1 MHARKGETQMKKQW
15 NILRSFSADNRGSGI
30 VMVLV
35 SMICVALMGAS
46 ILFMSYTGLRLK
58 VTERQ
63 ASKDFYS
70 AETAMDEI
78 RAGLQ
83 TEVSEAIASSYK
95 YVLETYSSGIS
106 ISDRFEARFIE
117 DLKKSGLFTNSGTQ
131 YDVAALAS
139 YVTNQAAVVV
149 DSVSGGLVVTNG
161 VENTLVLQGVR
172 VTHTDANGY
181 TTEIKTD
188 ITIDMPDFACIM
200 SATSISGLPQHAL
213 IAKNMLR
220 QNIGVST
227 VQIHGSAYAG
237 SLVLGG
243 YANSRMTISKGTLV
257 CANDI
262 QVSGSTENGRL
273 VTEQL
278 VKLWAGRI
286 EVNSSSSVKLDGETR
301 VLDDLEL
308 VGSAAEAYLSGSYY
322 GFGDG
327 TSDDGSES
335 GKSNRS
341 SAILV
346 NGLNSTL
353 DFSGLNRLMLA
364 GRGYISDALYPGSLS
379 SNTVG
384 MLESVS
390 VRSNQQMYLIDP
402 SYLGIGPDYTD
413 GVPQNPLVSNEQ
425 VPDIQLNQ
433 AGRELAATYNFTLR
447 ALYHS
452 VPGTGNQW
460 IHYYFMEF
468 DDSVTASA
476 YFEAYFAEHSDQM
489 NSYLGAD
496 SNLNAAGTSTLG
508 YTIRGKDGNYIVSQP
523 NGVTFDCSGM
533 RSTFNQLKKTLID
546 SNTMTTTNNPFDY
559 IVDTDRVDAVNGT
572 FTFADESG
580 NIVGLVT
587 DEDYAI
593 TSSENLYP
601 DLRVIIAS
609 GNVEIDRDFTGL
621 VICGGTID
629 IWGDVTMKADESLV
643 IQAFNSFNTDDPTD
657 RLSSYLLHGANETLD
672 DAVDPGDVDGW
683 NLDTLVTYRNWT
695 KN

>member
-1 MHARKGETQMKKQW
+1 MKKQW
-15 NILRSFSADNRGSGI
+15 NILRNFTADNRGSGI
-30 VMVLV
+30 VTVLV
-35 SMICVALMGAS
+35 SMVCVALMGAS
-46 ILFMSYTGLRLK
+46 ILFMSFTGMRLK

-83 TEVSEAIASSYK
+83 IEVSEAIASSYK
-95 YVLETYSSGIS
+95 YVLETYSSGVG

-131 YDVAALAS
+131 YDVTALAN
-139 YVTNQAAVVV
+139 YVTDKASVVV
-149 DSVSGGLVVTNG
+149 DTTSGGLVVNNG

-181 TTEIKTD
+181 STEIKTD
-188 ITIDMPDFACIM
+188 FAIDMPDFACIM

-220 QNIGVST
+220 QNIGVSK
-227 VQIHGSAYAG
+227 VEIHGSAYVG
-237 SLVLGG
+237 SLVLAGN
-243 YANSRMTISKGTLV
+243 ANSKMTISKGTLV
-257 CANDI
+257 CAND
-262 QVSGSTENGRL
+262 VEVNATTANGRL

-286 EVNSSSSVKLDGETR
+286 KVNSGSSVKLDGETR

-308 VGSAAEAYLSGSYY
+308 SGREAEAYLSGSYY

-327 TSDDGSES
+327 TSDDGTQK
-335 GKSNRS
+335 GRSNRS

-346 NGLNSTL
+346 NGLDSTL
-353 DFSGLNRLMLA
+353 NFSGLNRLMLA
-364 GRGYISDALYPGSLS
+364 GRGYISDSLYPGSLS
-379 SNTVG
+379 NNTVG

-402 SYLGIGPDYTD
+402 SYLEIKVDGNYTNA
-413 GVPQNPLVSNEQ
+413 VTQNPLVSGESAPEIRLNE
-425 VPDIQLNQ
+425 
-433 AGRELAATYNFTLR
+433 AGKELAETYKFRLR
-447 ALYHS
+447 ALHHS

-468 DDSVTASA
+468 DDSVTASD
-476 YFEAYFAEHSDQM
+476 YFEEYFAKNGNQM
-489 NSYLGAD
+489 NSYLGSN

-546 SNTMTTTNNPFDY
+546 SNSTTTANNPFDY
-559 IVDTDRVDAVNGT
+559 IVDIAKVDAINGT
-572 FTFADESG
+572 SIFKDESG

-587 DEDYAI
+587 DESYVIDATTDSNI
-593 TSSENLYP
+593 
-601 DLRVIIAS
+601 RVIIAL
-609 GNVEIDRDFTGL
+609 GNVEVKRDFTGL
-621 VICGGTID
+621 VISGGIID
-629 IWGDVTMKADESLV
+629 VSGDVTMRADESLV
-643 IQAFNSFNTDDPTD
+643 IQAFNSFNTSDSTD
-657 RLSSYLLHGANETLD
+657 RLASYLLHGAQETLGD
-672 DAVDPGDVDGW
+672 TVDPGDVDGW
-683 NLDTLVTYRNWT
+683 NLDTLVTYRNWI